1 MQDKDINQVIKI
13 LRKAVTAWPAPAL
26 AHYSHTPFTT
36 LISCILSLR
45 TQDRTTIE
53 ASERLYRVADTPE
66 QIAALSRKRLERLIY
81 PVSFFR
87 VKAET
92 LREVSRDLI
101 DRFGGAVPDT
111 IDQLLT
117 LKGVGRKTANIV
129 VTLAYGKPGIAV
141 DTHVHRI
148 VNRLG
153 YIRSR
158 HADQTELLLRDKLPR
173 RYWIVLNDL
182 LVAYGQNHC
191 TPSSPHCSTCLLDRY
206 CDRVGVDR
214 FR

>member
-1 MQDKDINQVIKI
+1 MQDSDISQVIRI
-13 LRKAVTAWPAPAL
+13 LRKLVLAWPAPAL
-26 AHYSHTPFTT
+26 AHYSDTPFTT

-53 ASERLYRVADTPE
+53 ASNRLYGEADTPE
-66 QIAALSRKRLERLIY
+66 RIAALSLDKLERLIY
-81 PVSFFR
+81 PVSFYR
-87 VKAET
+87 VKART
-92 LREVSRDLI
+92 LQEISRDLI

-111 IDQLLT
+111 IDELLT

-129 VTLAYGKPGIAV
+129 VTLSFGKPGIAV

-153 YIRSR
+153 YIKSR
-158 HADQTELLLRDKLPR
+158 DADETELMLRAKLPR

-182 LVAYGQNHC
+182 LVAFGQNHC
-191 TPSSPHCSTCLLDRY
+191 KPTSPFCSTCRLDPY
-206 CDRVGVDR
+206 CDRVGVNR
-214 FR
+214 SR

>member
-101 DRFGGAVPDT
+101 DRFGGVVPDT